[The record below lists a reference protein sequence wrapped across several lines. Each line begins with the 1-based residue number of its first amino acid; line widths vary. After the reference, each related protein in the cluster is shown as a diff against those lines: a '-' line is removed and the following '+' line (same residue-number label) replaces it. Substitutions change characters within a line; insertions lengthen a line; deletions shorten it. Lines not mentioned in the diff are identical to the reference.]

1 MKEEHRS
8 NLHTFCL
15 VLFTGTFVV
24 YTYLYKQDVN
34 IKRRMLNS
42 YDVISTEDVST
53 NTITLPTTPKMTQTL
68 SDINLD
74 IENNI
79 NEETIN

>member
-15 VLFTGTFVV
+15 VLCTTTFMV

-34 IKRRMLNS
+34 IKRRMLNN
-42 YDVISTEDVST
+42 YDIISREDVST
-53 NTITLPTTPKMTQTL
+53 NTISTIK
-68 SDINLD
+68 LD
-74 IENNI
+74 IEDDINI
-79 NEETIN
+79 IEN

>member
-15 VLFTGTFVV
+15 VLCTTTFMV

-42 YDVISTEDVST
+42 YDIISTEDIST
-53 NTITLPTTPKMTQTL
+53 NTISLPTTPKTTQTTSTIKFDL
-68 SDINLD
+68 VD
-74 IENNI
+74 NI
-79 NEETIN
+79 NNETIN

>member
-15 VLFTGTFVV
+15 VLCTTTFMV

-42 YDVISTEDVST
+42 YDIISTEDVST
-53 NTITLPTTPKMTQTL
+53 NTISLPTTPKTTQTL

-74 IENNI
+74 IEDNI
-79 NEETIN
+79 NNETIN

>member
-15 VLFTGTFVV
+15 VLCTTTFMV

-34 IKRRMLNS
+34 IKRRMLNN
-42 YDVISTEDVST
+42 YDIISTEDVST
-53 NTITLPTTPKMTQTL
+53 NTISTIK
-68 SDINLD
+68 LD
-74 IENNI
+74 IEDDI
-79 NEETIN
+79 NVIENLH

>member
-1 MKEEHRS
+1 
-8 NLHTFCL
+8 
-15 VLFTGTFVV
+15 VV

-53 NTITLPTTPKMTQTL
+53 NTITLPTTL
-68 SDINLD
+68 NLD

>member
-15 VLFTGTFVV
+15 VLCTTTFMV

-34 IKRRMLNS
+34 IKRRMLNN
-42 YDVISTEDVST
+42 YDIISTEDVST
-53 NTITLPTTPKMTQTL
+53 NTISTIK
-68 SDINLD
+68 LD
-74 IENNI
+74 IEDEKSIENFINFKPNI
-79 NEETIN
+79 IFFLR

>member
-1 MKEEHRS
+1 
-8 NLHTFCL
+8 
-15 VLFTGTFVV
+15 VV

-53 NTITLPTTPKMTQTL
+53 NTITLPTTPKMTQTV
-68 SDINLD
+68 SFINLD

>member
-15 VLFTGTFVV
+15 VLCTTTFMV

-34 IKRRMLNS
+34 IKRRMLNN
-42 YDVISTEDVST
+42 YDIISTEDVST
-53 NTITLPTTPKMTQTL
+53 NTISTIK
-68 SDINLD
+68 LD
-74 IENNI
+74 IEDDINI
-79 NEETIN
+79 IENLH

>member
-15 VLFTGTFVV
+15 VLCTTTFMV

-34 IKRRMLNS
+34 IKRRMLNN
-42 YDVISTEDVST
+42 YDIISTEDVST
-53 NTITLPTTPKMTQTL
+53 NMISTIK
-68 SDINLD
+68 LD
-74 IENNI
+74 IEDDI
-79 NEETIN
+79 NVIEN

>member
-15 VLFTGTFVV
+15 VLCTTTFMV

-34 IKRRMLNS
+34 IKRRMLNN
-42 YDVISTEDVST
+42 YDIVNTEDVST
-53 NTITLPTTPKMTQTL
+53 NTISLPTTPKTTQTT
-68 SDINLD
+68 SIIQLD
-74 IENNI
+74 IENNS